1 MRILQEQHGIDKP
14 DDERIPATIPGTNWV
29 HAGAVARNILAEL
42 EEMMRAEAQR
52 CRQVRQLAE
61 QHIGDQYG
69 PQLSRLI
76 DKLFIAEETLQ

>member
-1 MRILQEQHGIDKP
+1 MRILQEQHGTDKP
-14 DDERIPATIPGTNWV
+14 DERIPATIPGTSWV
-29 HAGAVARNILAEL
+29 HAGAVSRDILAEL

-52 CRQVRQLAE
+52 CRRVRQLAE

-69 PQLSRLI
+69 PQLSQLI